1 MAIEIKEYIGAT
13 FTEQTHHG
21 FNPINLTESAYYT
34 NRVAPNSLMVDI
46 EGLHSVVTR
55 NDTFYTDEAM
65 RDSEK
70 YWVTPYERPVIMHH
84 NEKDGITIGRVKR
97 AYWTDKNT
105 RSGTGALRFITNI
118 GHKEGL
124 EGINNGSLSTVS
136 VGLIAHDV
144 RCSICGKQ
152 IELDADGHPECGHY
166 KGAMYDDKHC
176 YWIIHKFEPKE
187 LSFVIVPS
195 DPYAHILRVY
205 KPDRKDINLSENK
218 NNQEVNNMF
227 DNPFMDLMEESQESI
242 KDLTEASKEEAE
254 EIKKTAEK
262 KKEEEEANNNNMPSN
277 SEEDNSEEDD
287 EKDSEGSEENNE
299 GSEENNEA
307 GEEEN
312 KEESTEN
319 DEQGNNGAESNK
331 VEDEENTEES
341 KQDETKEDD
350 KKEDA
355 EEASTPKVI
364 EEEVKKDIDSKKEDI
379 YKDIEVK
386 LKNAEAENSTL
397 KEEIANLKKQV
408 AEITNKLQTEKSLK
422 ESAEA
427 ELMEFRTERKRNLA
441 EQVNALRQSASL
453 EPEKIES
460 LMEASEDTLHFT
472 IKNLKEFSSKM
483 VDLSKMPKLQSEVAI
498 SESRDNS
505 QKTNSKQDVK
515 ESNAN
520 SNINLE
526 EDMEATVL
534 NILASAFGGF

>member
-1 MAIEIKEYIGAT
+1 MAIEIKEYVGAT
-13 FTEQTHHG
+13 FTEQNHHG
-21 FNPINLTESAYYT
+21 FNPINLTESAHYS

-65 RDSEK
+65 KSSEK
-70 YWVTPYERPVIMHH
+70 YWTTPYERPVIMHH

-105 RSGTGALRFITNI
+105 RSGTGALRFVTNI

-144 RCSICGKQ
+144 RCSICGEQ
-152 IELDADGHPECGHY
+152 VELDADGHPECGHY
-166 KGAMYDDKHC
+166 KGASYDDKHC

-195 DPYAHILRVY
+195 DPFAHILRVY
-205 KPDRKDINLSENK
+205 KPDNKDLNLSESNSK
-218 NNQEVNNMF
+218 NTNDQEVNNMYG
-227 DNPFMDLMEESQESI
+227 NPFMDLIEETNESI
-242 KDLTEASKEEAE
+242 KDIVLEEAAKDKE
-254 EIKKTAEK
+254 AKTGEK
-262 KKEEEEANNNNMPSN
+262 NTEEEEVNDNNNVQSN
-277 SEEDNSEEDD
+277 SDDKEPKEKEQEKNNEEESNKDNREEDEQKSD
-287 EKDSEGSEENNE
+287 ETKNE
-299 GSEENNEA
+299 GHSESESDEIVENQDDKAENNEA
-307 GEEEN
+307 TENEEEN
-312 KEESTEN
+312 KEPVKTS
-319 DEQGNNGAESNK
+319 
-331 VEDEENTEES
+331 
-341 KQDETKEDD
+341 
-350 KKEDA
+350 
-355 EEASTPKVI
+355 KVI
-364 EEEVKKDIDSKKEDI
+364 EEEVKKDIDSQKEDI

-386 LKNAEAENSTL
+386 LKKAETENETL

-427 ELMEFRTERKRNLA
+427 ELMEFRTERKKSLA
-441 EQVNALRQSASL
+441 EQVNALRVTANL
-453 EPEKIES
+453 EPEKVEN

-472 IKNLKEFSSKM
+472 IKNLKEFSSQM
-483 VDLSKMPKLQSEVAI
+483 VNLSKIQKLQSEVSI
-498 SESRDNS
+498 SESKDNT

-515 ESNAN
+515 ESKSN

-526 EDMEATVL
+526 ENMEEAVL
-534 NILASAFGGF
+534 DILSRAFNGGF

>member
-13 FTEQTHHG
+13 FTEQIHHG
-21 FNPINLTESAYYT
+21 FNPINLTESAHYV

-205 KPDRKDINLSENK
+205 KPDRKDVNLSENK

-242 KDLTEASKEEAE
+242 KDLTGASEKEEAE

-262 KKEEEEANNNNMPSN
+262 KKEEEEANDNNNMPSN
-277 SEEDNSEEDD
+277 SEEDNK
-287 EKDSEGSEENNE
+287 KDSEGSEENNE

-379 YKDIEVK
+379 YKNIEVK
-386 LKNAEAENSTL
+386 LQKAETENETL
-397 KEEIANLKKQV
+397 KKEIANLKKQV
-408 AEITNKLQTEKSLK
+408 ADMNNKLQTEKSLK

-427 ELMEFRTERKRNLA
+427 ELMQFRAERKRNLA
-441 EQVNALRQSASL
+441 EQVNTLRKKANL
-453 EPEKIES
+453 DPEKVED

-472 IKNLKEFSSKM
+472 IKNLKEFSTKM
-483 VDLSKMPKLQSEVAI
+483 IDLSNVQKIESNISI

-505 QKTNSKQDVK
+505 QKTSSKKNTK
-515 ESNAN
+515 ENKN
-520 SNINLE
+520 NMNLE
-526 EDMEATVL
+526 EAEAAVL
-534 NILASAFGGF
+534 DILAKAFGGF

>member
-13 FTEQTHHG
+13 FTEQIHHG
-21 FNPINLTESAYYT
+21 FNPINLTESAHYV

-205 KPDRKDINLSENK
+205 KPDRKDVNLSENK

-242 KDLTEASKEEAE
+242 KDLTEASEKEEAE

-262 KKEEEEANNNNMPSN
+262 KKEEEEANDNNNMPSN
-277 SEEDNSEEDD
+277 SEEDNSKEDD
-287 EKDSEGSEENNE
+287 KKDSEGSEENSE

-379 YKDIEVK
+379 YKNIEVK
-386 LKNAEAENSTL
+386 LQKAETENETL
-397 KEEIANLKKQV
+397 KKEIANLKKQV
-408 AEITNKLQTEKSLK
+408 ADMNNKLQTEKSLK

-427 ELMEFRTERKRNLA
+427 ELMQFRAERKRNLA
-441 EQVNALRQSASL
+441 EQVNTLRKKANL
-453 EPEKIES
+453 DPEKVED

-472 IKNLKEFSSKM
+472 IKNLKEFSIKM
-483 VDLSKMPKLQSEVAI
+483 IDLSNVQKIESNISI

-505 QKTNSKQDVK
+505 QKTYSKKDTK
-515 ESNAN
+515 ENKN
-520 SNINLE
+520 NMNLE
-526 EDMEATVL
+526 EAEAAVL
-534 NILASAFGGF
+534 DILAKAFGGF

>member
-1 MAIEIKEYIGAT
+1 MAIEIKEYVGAT
-13 FTEQTHHG
+13 FTEQNHHG
-21 FNPINLTESAYYT
+21 FNPINLTESAHYS

-65 RDSEK
+65 KSSEK
-70 YWVTPYERPVIMHH
+70 YWTTPYERPVIMHH

-105 RSGTGALRFITNI
+105 RSGTGALRFVTNI

-144 RCSICGKQ
+144 RCSICGEQ
-152 IELDADGHPECGHY
+152 VELDADGHPECGHY
-166 KGAMYDDKHC
+166 KGASYDDKHC

-195 DPYAHILRVY
+195 DPFAHILRVY
-205 KPDRKDINLSENK
+205 KPDNKDLNLSESNSK
-218 NNQEVNNMF
+218 NTNDQEVNNMYG
-227 DNPFMDLMEESQESI
+227 NPFMDLIEETNESI
-242 KDLTEASKEEAE
+242 KDIVLEEAAKDKE
-254 EIKKTAEK
+254 AKTGEK
-262 KKEEEEANNNNMPSN
+262 NTEEEEVNDNNNVQSN
-277 SEEDNSEEDD
+277 SDDKEPKEKEQEKNNEEESNKDNREEDEQKSD
-287 EKDSEGSEENNE
+287 ETKNE
-299 GSEENNEA
+299 GHGESESDEIVENQDDKAENNEA
-307 GEEEN
+307 TENEEEN
-312 KEESTEN
+312 KEPVKTS
-319 DEQGNNGAESNK
+319 
-331 VEDEENTEES
+331 
-341 KQDETKEDD
+341 
-350 KKEDA
+350 
-355 EEASTPKVI
+355 KVI
-364 EEEVKKDIDSKKEDI
+364 EEEVKKDIDSQKEDI

-386 LKNAEAENSTL
+386 LKKAETENETL

-427 ELMEFRTERKRNLA
+427 ELMEFRTERKKSLA
-441 EQVNALRQSASL
+441 EQVNALRVTANL
-453 EPEKIES
+453 EPEKVEN

-472 IKNLKEFSSKM
+472 IKNLKEFSSQM
-483 VDLSKMPKLQSEVAI
+483 VNLSKIQKLQSEVSI
-498 SESRDNS
+498 SESKDNT

-515 ESNAN
+515 ESKSN

-526 EDMEATVL
+526 ENMEEAVL
-534 NILASAFGGF
+534 DILSRAFNGGF

>member
-1 MAIEIKEYIGAT
+1 MAIEIKEYVGAT
-13 FTEQTHHG
+13 FTEQNHHG
-21 FNPINLTESAYYT
+21 FNPINLTESAHYS

-65 RDSEK
+65 KSSEK
-70 YWVTPYERPVIMHH
+70 YWTTPYERPVIMHH

-105 RSGTGALRFITNI
+105 RSGTGALRFVTNI

-144 RCSICGKQ
+144 RCSICGEQ
-152 IELDADGHPECGHY
+152 VELDADGHPECGHY
-166 KGAMYDDKHC
+166 KGASYDDKHC

-195 DPYAHILRVY
+195 DPFAHILRVY
-205 KPDRKDINLSENK
+205 KPDNKDLNLSESNSK
-218 NNQEVNNMF
+218 NTNDQEVNNMYG
-227 DNPFMDLMEESQESI
+227 NPFMDLIEETNESI
-242 KDLTEASKEEAE
+242 KDIVLEEAAKDKE
-254 EIKKTAEK
+254 AKTGEK
-262 KKEEEEANNNNMPSN
+262 NTEEEEVNDNNNVQSN
-277 SEEDNSEEDD
+277 SDDKEPKEKEQEKNNEEESNKDNREEDEQKSD
-287 EKDSEGSEENNE
+287 ETKNE
-299 GSEENNEA
+299 GHSESESDEIVENQDDKAENNEA
-307 GEEEN
+307 TENEEEN
-312 KEESTEN
+312 KEPVKTS
-319 DEQGNNGAESNK
+319 
-331 VEDEENTEES
+331 
-341 KQDETKEDD
+341 
-350 KKEDA
+350 
-355 EEASTPKVI
+355 KVI
-364 EEEVKKDIDSKKEDI
+364 EEEVKKDIDSQKEDI

-386 LKNAEAENSTL
+386 LKKAETENETL

-427 ELMEFRTERKRNLA
+427 ELMEFRTERKKSLA
-441 EQVNALRQSASL
+441 EQVNALRVTANL
-453 EPEKIES
+453 EPEKVEN

-472 IKNLKEFSSKM
+472 IKNLKEFSSQM
-483 VDLSKMPKLQSEVAI
+483 VNLSKIQKLQSEVSI
-498 SESRDNS
+498 SESKDNT

-515 ESNAN
+515 ESKSN

-526 EDMEATVL
+526 ENMEEAVL
-534 NILASAFGGF
+534 DILSRAFNGEF

>member
-205 KPDRKDINLSENK
+205 KPDRKDVNLSENK

-242 KDLTEASKEEAE
+242 KDLTEASKEEESE

-262 KKEEEEANNNNMPSN
+262 KKEEEEANDNNNMPSN
-277 SEEDNSEEDD
+277 SKEDD
-287 EKDSEGSEENNE
+287 KKDSEGSEENNE
-299 GSEENNEA
+299 A
-307 GEEEN
+307 GEEN

-397 KEEIANLKKQV
+397 KEIVELRSNTYDKMTDDKKIKTNEKLSSSIEKIMALAEAYPELKANENFKDLSNQLSKIEDDIANSRKYYNAVVRLYN
-408 AEITNKLQTEKSLK
+408 NKVEMFPSNIFSKMFGFKTK
-422 ESAEA
+422 EMFSASE
-427 ELMEFRTERKRNLA
+427 TERKN
-441 EQVNALRQSASL
+441 V
-453 EPEKIES
+453 KIE
-460 LMEASEDTLHFT
+460 L
-472 IKNLKEFSSKM
+472 
-483 VDLSKMPKLQSEVAI
+483 
-498 SESRDNS
+498 
-505 QKTNSKQDVK
+505 
-515 ESNAN
+515 
-520 SNINLE
+520 
-526 EDMEATVL
+526 
-534 NILASAFGGF
+534 

>member
-13 FTEQTHHG
+13 FTEQIHHG
-21 FNPINLTESAYYT
+21 FNPINLTESAHYV

-242 KDLTEASKEEAE
+242 RDLTEASEKEEAE

-262 KKEEEEANNNNMPSN
+262 KKEEEEANDNNNMPSN
-277 SEEDNSEEDD
+277 SEEDNSKEDD
-287 EKDSEGSEENNE
+287 KKDSEGSEENSE

-307 GEEEN
+307 GDEEN

-350 KKEDA
+350 KKEGA
-355 EEASTPKVI
+355 EEAGTPKVI

-379 YKDIEVK
+379 YKNIEVK
-386 LKNAEAENSTL
+386 LQKAETENETL
-397 KEEIANLKKQV
+397 KKEIANLKKQV
-408 AEITNKLQTEKSLK
+408 ADMNNKLQTEKSLK

-427 ELMEFRTERKRNLA
+427 ELMQFRAERKRNLA
-441 EQVNALRQSASL
+441 EQVNTLRKKANL
-453 EPEKIES
+453 DPEKVED

-472 IKNLKEFSSKM
+472 IKNLKEFSIKM
-483 VDLSKMPKLQSEVAI
+483 IDLSNVQKIESNISI

-505 QKTNSKQDVK
+505 QKTYSKKDTK
-515 ESNAN
+515 ENKN
-520 SNINLE
+520 NMNLE
-526 EDMEATVL
+526 EAEAAVL
-534 NILASAFGGF
+534 DILAKAFGGF

>member
-13 FTEQTHHG
+13 FTEQIHHG
-21 FNPINLTESAYYT
+21 FNPINLTESAHYV

-205 KPDRKDINLSENK
+205 KPDRKDVNLSENK

-242 KDLTEASKEEAE
+242 KDLTEASEKEEAE

-262 KKEEEEANNNNMPSN
+262 KKEEEEANDNNNMPSN
-277 SEEDNSEEDD
+277 SEEDNSKEDD
-287 EKDSEGSEENNE
+287 KKDSEGSEENSE

-379 YKDIEVK
+379 YKNIEVK
-386 LKNAEAENSTL
+386 LQKAETENETL
-397 KEEIANLKKQV
+397 KKEIANLKKQV
-408 AEITNKLQTEKSLK
+408 ADMNNKLQTEKSLK

-427 ELMEFRTERKRNLA
+427 ELMQFRAERKRNLA
-441 EQVNALRQSASL
+441 EQVNTLRKKANL
-453 EPEKIES
+453 DPEKVED

-472 IKNLKEFSSKM
+472 IKNLKEFSTKM
-483 VDLSKMPKLQSEVAI
+483 IDLSNVQKIESNISI

-505 QKTNSKQDVK
+505 QKTYSKKDTK
-515 ESNAN
+515 ENKN
-520 SNINLE
+520 NMNLE
-526 EDMEATVL
+526 EAEAAVL
-534 NILASAFGGF
+534 DILAKAFGGF

>member
-1 MAIEIKEYIGAT
+1 MAIEIREYVGAT
-13 FTEQTHHG
+13 FAEQTHHSI
-21 FNPINLTESAYYT
+21 NPINLTESAHYS

-70 YWVTPYERPVIMHH
+70 YWTHPYERPVIMHH

-105 RSGTGALRFITNI
+105 RSGTGALRFVTNI

-152 IELDADGHPECGHY
+152 IELDMDGHPECGHY
-166 KGAMYDDKHC
+166 KGASYDGKHC
-176 YWIIHKFEPKE
+176 YWVIHKFEPKE

-205 KPDRKDINLSENK
+205 KPDSKDLNLSENN

-227 DNPFMDLMEESQESI
+227 ENPFMDLIEESAESI
-242 KDLTEASKEEAE
+242 KDLAEASKKSTEE
-254 EIKKTAEK
+254 EIETKT
-262 KKEEEEANNNNMPSN
+262 KKEEEEVSDTNNVQSDSEKEEEKEEETTQEPACDEKES
-277 SEEDNSEEDD
+277 SETEEETVEEVVEEDTKEATEEDT
-287 EKDSEGSEENNE
+287 
-299 GSEENNEA
+299 
-307 GEEEN
+307 
-312 KEESTEN
+312 KEESKEETE
-319 DEQGNNGAESNK
+319 EK
-331 VEDEENTEES
+331 PENTEE
-341 KQDETKEDD
+341 ETT
-350 KKEDA
+350 
-355 EEASTPKVI
+355 SNSKVI

-386 LKNAEAENSTL
+386 LQQAETENKEL
-397 KEEIANLKKQV
+397 KDEIANLKKEV
-408 AEITNKLQTEKSLK
+408 ANITSKLQKEKSLK

-427 ELMEFRTERKRNLA
+427 ELMEFRMERKKNLA
-441 EQVNALRQSASL
+441 EQVNALRKTASL
-453 EPEKIES
+453 EPEKIEN
-460 LMEASEDTLHFT
+460 LMEASEDALHFT

-483 VDLSKMPKLQSEVAI
+483 GDLSKIQKLQSEVSI
-498 SESRDNS
+498 SESKDNS
-505 QKTNSKQDVK
+505 QKTNSSQDVK
-515 ESNAN
+515 EKKAN

-526 EDMEATVL
+526 ENMEAAVL
-534 NILASAFGGF
+534 DILSRAFGGF

>member
-1 MAIEIKEYIGAT
+1 MAIEIKEYVGAT
-13 FTEQTHHG
+13 FTEQNHHG
-21 FNPINLTESAYYT
+21 FNPINLTESAHYS

-65 RDSEK
+65 KSSEK
-70 YWVTPYERPVIMHH
+70 YWTTPYERPVIMHH

-105 RSGTGALRFITNI
+105 RSGTGALRFVTNI

-144 RCSICGKQ
+144 RCSICGEQ
-152 IELDADGHPECGHY
+152 VELDADGHPECGHY
-166 KGAMYDDKHC
+166 KGASYDDKHC

-195 DPYAHILRVY
+195 DPFAHILRVY
-205 KPDRKDINLSENK
+205 KPDNKDLNLSESNSK
-218 NNQEVNNMF
+218 NTNDQEVNNMYG
-227 DNPFMDLMEESQESI
+227 NPFMDLIEETNESI
-242 KDLTEASKEEAE
+242 KDIVLEEAAKDKE
-254 EIKKTAEK
+254 AKTGEK
-262 KKEEEEANNNNMPSN
+262 NTEEEEVNDNNNVQSN
-277 SEEDNSEEDD
+277 SDDKEPKEKEQEKNNEEASNKDNREEDEQKSD
-287 EKDSEGSEENNE
+287 ETKNE
-299 GSEENNEA
+299 GHSESESDEIVENQDDKAENNEA
-307 GEEEN
+307 TENEEEN
-312 KEESTEN
+312 KEPVKTS
-319 DEQGNNGAESNK
+319 
-331 VEDEENTEES
+331 
-341 KQDETKEDD
+341 
-350 KKEDA
+350 
-355 EEASTPKVI
+355 KVI
-364 EEEVKKDIDSKKEDI
+364 EEEVKKDIDSQKEDI

-386 LKNAEAENSTL
+386 LKKAETENETL

-427 ELMEFRTERKRNLA
+427 ELMEFRTERKKSLA
-441 EQVNALRQSASL
+441 EQVNALRVTANL
-453 EPEKIES
+453 EPEKVEN

-472 IKNLKEFSSKM
+472 IKNLKEFSSQM
-483 VDLSKMPKLQSEVAI
+483 VNLSKIQKLQSEVSI
-498 SESRDNS
+498 SESKDNT

-515 ESNAN
+515 ESKSN

-526 EDMEATVL
+526 ENMEEAVL
-534 NILASAFGGF
+534 DILSRAFNGGF